1 MGQDMRKGRR
11 TEIKLM
17 NGFIAEKGALMGVP
31 TPSHEKITEVVLRVE
46 RGEIAP
52 SPANLGG

>member
-1 MGQDMRKGRR
+1 
-11 TEIKLM
+11 M

-31 TPSHEKITEVVLRVE
+31 TPSHERITEVVLRVE